1 MPMSRRSTASLIP
14 WAGPFNRLG
23 VEDLGDPY
31 QAAPTDHAYADA
43 PELRIEEVDP
53 VRRVGQE
60 LLLHGHAVRPV
71 ADVLGEPAEVADRAG
86 QAGMEQGPLVRHR
99 GTVAVGDPRKSL
111 REGQEADAG
120 IGAGLVDQSV
130 HGPLRRRRGV
140 RPRGPAHHHDEQTE
154 GDGGPPGGGRAR
166 NVSEPGRVAWVWAD
180 F

>member
-1 MPMSRRSTASLIP
+1 MPRSRRSTASLIP

-31 QAAPTDHAYADA
+31 QAAPTDHTYADA

-86 QAGMEQGPLVRHR
+86 QAGVEQGPPGRHR
-99 GTVAVGDPRKSL
+99 RAVAVGGPRRSVGQGEEPHARL
-111 REGQEADAG
+111 RS
-120 IGAGLVDQSV
+120 GLVIM
-130 HGPLRRRRGV
+130 
-140 RPRGPAHHHDEQTE
+140 ACT
-154 GDGGPPGGGRAR
+154 A
-166 NVSEPGRVAWVWAD
+166 
-180 F
+180 